1 MIENAQLNLT
11 GVNQSAWSLAR
22 WSGGPALRRRC
33 RHHARRLQ
41 VLLQQFLV
49 RNRQVE
55 GVAVAG
61 ETLKLSP
68 RLHWLG
74 SNLLKKSCSQVS
86 FDRGIDSLLTDC
98 PYINDIFH
106 RISHRWPHFGISSG
120 TISSLS
126 LYFVTFLPLLFHSLF
141 SPSHQVFI
149 YHITHIDGCCTE

>member
-55 GVAVAG
+55 EVAVAG

-86 FDRGIDSLLTDC
+86 FDFSPHLTSVASLWHFQWHDQFTFLVFRH
-98 PYINDIFH
+98 IF
-106 RISHRWPHFGISSG
+106 
-120 TISSLS
+120 SSLVSHSFFSLTSS
-126 LYFVTFLPLLFHSLF
+126 LYLPYNSYRRVLYRMTGRV
-141 SPSHQVFI
+141 QRI
-149 YHITHIDGCCTE
+149 